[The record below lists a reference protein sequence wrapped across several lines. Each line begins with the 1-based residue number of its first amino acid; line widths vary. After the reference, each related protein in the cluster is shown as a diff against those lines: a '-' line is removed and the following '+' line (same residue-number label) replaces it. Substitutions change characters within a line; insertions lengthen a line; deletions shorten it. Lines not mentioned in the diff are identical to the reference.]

1 MNISFSHSDSLIWVV
16 VFILATIILLLYLN
30 RSKNNGLIYI
40 IVSRFVAA
48 LILIVLFFDP
58 RFNIIKESTRDLRW
72 NIYIDRSSSMSHHSN
87 YSVSTLASGIDEII
101 DKIKKKGI
109 RVNTF
114 GFGADIDTLW
124 EGGDKSFKDIST
136 NISQIIQHMKNQN
149 NSSSLAGS
157 ILFTDGQI
165 NQGSEIITEDLKIL
179 KPIHV
184 IGVGSK
190 NPLVDVAIHSIDA
203 PPVII
208 KGENAEIQVK
218 IISQGDVNQR
228 LNVTLRSDKK
238 LLGSKVMGLKGKG
251 SLNKVKFMLRPE
263 QTGEINYIVQV
274 NALPDEVNIMNN
286 KQVVPIQVL
295 KDQYNIAMITGAPS
309 FNTKVIKT
317 IISEN
322 KKYNIDHYYYRNNN
336 YSNPL
341 KKFWDTKYDLILF
354 DNHPID
360 NNANEWTTYV
370 RIFAKKILSQKSS
383 FAIFIGHDTNL
394 DALTAYLNLMDLKL
408 KDPLIELGDKFE
420 WKFTENWELLFPF
433 NSKNLIST
441 NEKNYPPLFVDLQI
455 DSSSKGQV
463 LAEFAVSGVNIPLIT
478 AAEKTPLR
486 YMVWTSPDL
495 NKLYYKTQN
504 NKNQSLTNQVLGVL
518 LSWLMRTGSGQDFY
532 FRPSKNS
539 YQQGEQVIVSG
550 KPANK
555 LEEIKDG
562 YIHVFHNNEKINTK
576 PLTYDKEKGLYS
588 GKFWAS
594 KSGKLN
600 YDIEITYG
608 NQPLVASRGEV
619 IVQESKI
626 ELNNVFLN
634 KEPLLELSTSTG
646 GSYYDWGKKNSLIS
660 EINQKSK
667 KEIASREIILHES
680 WVIFFTILFLVTLE
694 WVLRK
699 KYGMI

>member
-1 MNISFSHSDSLIWVV
+1 MLS
-16 VFILATIILLLYLN
+16 YYN
-30 RSKNNGLIYI
+30 RSKNM
-40 IVSRFVAA
+40 RFVSVIVLRVVSA
-48 LILIVLFFDP
+48 LILFALFFDP
-58 RFNIIKESTRDLRW
+58 RLNIIKESTKDLQW

-101 DKIKKKGI
+101 DKIKKKSI

-114 GFGADIDTLW
+114 GFGTDIDTLW
-124 EGGDKSFKDIST
+124 NEGDKNFKDIST
-136 NISQIIQHMKNQN
+136 NISQIIQHMKNQDN
-149 NSSSLAGS
+149 GSPLAGS

-165 NQGSEIITEDLKIL
+165 NQGSEIIRDDLKLL

-184 IGVGSK
+184 IGVGNK
-190 NPLVDVAIHSIDA
+190 NPLVDVAIHSVDA

-208 KGENAEIQVK
+208 KGENAEIQVA
-218 IISQGDVNQR
+218 IISQGNINQR
-228 LNVTLRSDKK
+228 LNVTLRSDRK

-251 SLNKVKFMLRPE
+251 SLNKVKFMFRPE

-286 KQVVPIQVL
+286 RQVVPIQVL
-295 KDQYNIAMITGAPS
+295 KNKYKIAMITGAPS
-309 FNTKVIKT
+309 FNTSVIKT
-317 IISEN
+317 IISDNEKFN
-322 KKYNIDHYYYRNNN
+322 VDHYYYRNDN

-383 FAIFIGHDTNL
+383 FAIFIGHDTNIE
-394 DALTAYLNLMDLKL
+394 ALTPYLNLMDLKL
-408 KDPLIELGDKFE
+408 KDPLIELGDTFK
-420 WKFTENWELLFPF
+420 WNFTENWELLFTF
-433 NSKNLIST
+433 NSSNLIST
-441 NEKNYPPLFVDLQI
+441 SEKNYLPLFVNLDI
-455 DSSSKGQV
+455 ASPSKGQT
-463 LAEFAVSGVNIPLIT
+463 LAEFSVSGVNIPLIT
-478 AAEKTPLR
+478 TAEKSPLR
-486 YMVWTSPDL
+486 YMVWSSPDL
-495 NKLYYKTQN
+495 NKLYYKNQN
-504 NKNQSLTNQVLGVL
+504 NKNKSLTNQVFGVL
-518 LSWLMRTGSGQDFY
+518 FSWLMRTGNGQDFY

-555 LEEIKDG
+555 LENIQEG
-562 YIHVFHNNEKINTK
+562 YINIFHNNEKINIK
-576 PLTYDKEKGLYS
+576 PLIFDKNKGLYS

-594 KSGKLN
+594 KAGKLDYN
-600 YDIEITYG
+600 IEMIYG
-608 NQPLVASRGEV
+608 DQSLVASKGEV

-634 KEPLLELSTSTG
+634 KEPLLQLSTTTN
-646 GSYYDWGKKNSLIS
+646 GSYYNWDKKNSLLS

-667 KEIASREIILHES
+667 KEITTHEIILHES
-680 WVIFFTILFLVTLE
+680 WFIFFLILFLVTSE
-694 WVLRK
+694 WILRK